1 VSIGVAAETL
11 SVTRPTIYRWMDDRR
26 LNYVKDEISGRT
38 FIVRRDIENW
48 NAMATDFEQQA
59 SPNAVY

>member
-1 VSIGVAAETL
+1 
-11 SVTRPTIYRWMDDRR
+11 MDDRR

-48 NAMATDFEQQA
+48 NAMSSDLDAQTE
-59 SPNAVY
+59 PGAVF